1 MATGLHECQI
11 TFSRFTSEAIHIIA
25 VLCEIYE
32 MDTRE
37 DSADPTDCAACG
49 GKLRLLS
56 EIPPR
61 DHAHP
66 QDTPRVAY
74 FRCERC
80 AQIKIVER

>member
-1 MATGLHECQI
+1 MPNRGDPDRRPRFRRGRLDHVEPQI
-11 TFSRFTSEAIHIIA
+11 PSEE
-25 VLCEIYE
+25 LRK
-32 MDTRE
+32 TPRQQ
-37 DSADPTDCAACG
+37 G

>member
-1 MATGLHECQI
+1 
-11 TFSRFTSEAIHIIA
+11 
-25 VLCEIYE
+25 